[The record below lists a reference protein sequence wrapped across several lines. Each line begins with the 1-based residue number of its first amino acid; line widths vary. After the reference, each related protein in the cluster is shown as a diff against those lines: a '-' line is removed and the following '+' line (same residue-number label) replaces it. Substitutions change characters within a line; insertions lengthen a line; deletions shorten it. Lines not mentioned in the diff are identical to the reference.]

1 MGAGKGERK
10 VGEGR
15 GSWSLQIDEV
25 EEKTEGY
32 CIGSGQKQ

>member
-1 MGAGKGERK
+1 MGAGKGEGK
-10 VGEGR
+10 AGGGR

-32 CIGSGQKQ
+32 CTGPGQKQ